1 MEWLNQ
7 MFEALSKCLP
17 RIQRIRTTDRGVK
30 WPRCQ
35 EPIVLEPGIHF
46 WWPLVSELEVVTVV
60 RQTTFL
66 HPQTLTLRDGTTVT
80 VRAVVTHSIEDPLL
94 AYTKSWDISDTIV
107 DLSSTSISSV
117 VSCLCKTELQK
128 QTFINDL
135 VSADAATLLAG
146 FGVKVH
152 FIKLT
157 EASICRSIRL
167 LQNS

>member
-30 WPRCQ
+30 WPRCK
-35 EPIVLEPGIHF
+35 EPIILQPGIHY
-46 WWPLVSELEVVTVV
+46 WWPLVSELEMVTVV

-80 VRAVVTHSIEDPLL
+80 VRAVVVHSIEDPLL

-107 DLSSTSISSV
+107 DLASTSISGV
-117 VSCLCKTELQK
+117 VSCLTRAELQN
-128 QTFINDL
+128 QVFINTL
-135 VSADAATLLAG
+135 ISVDAEALLSG
-146 FGVKVH
+146 FGVKIH
-152 FIKLT
+152 FVKLT
-157 EASICRSIRL
+157 EASVCRSIRL